1 MRILWCI
8 LWILHHILHISSTI
22 VVPPG
27 VFKISSPEYP
37 GSAKHIDRRSSWR
50 FQHFSLDAALAWLR
64 ERRSSA
70 VCKPNARNLG
80 ETVKSGCKVQGW
92 QPGPCFWNLVIL
104 KMDENGR
111 SLFITS
117 WQFKPLR
124 HEIVCPRPALCS
136 NYARLNYLAEKTG
149 GDWIWCTWDCF

>member
-1 MRILWCI
+1 MQAPNRCLRSLQRPICQVSCGGSGIPDEAGMHLEMIDLCI
-8 LWILHHILHISSTI
+8 SHLGFIRSYAHFMMYIMDIASYILHISSTI
-22 VVPPG
+22 VVPPD

-80 ETVKSGCKVQGW
+80 ETVQG
-92 QPGPCFWNLVIL
+92 
-104 KMDENGR
+104 
-111 SLFITS
+111 
-117 WQFKPLR
+117 
-124 HEIVCPRPALCS
+124 
-136 NYARLNYLAEKTG
+136 
-149 GDWIWCTWDCF
+149 